1 MRYQESDVTAD
12 VRFFTA
18 SEGGRTTATPP
29 DHHGCIFVYEG
40 ENFECRLLLAD
51 IGPVAPGQQATV
63 GIKFL
68 RPELI
73 KPRLQPGSP
82 FKLREIKTI
91 GEGTVERIWE

>member
-51 IGPVAPGQQATV
+51 RDEPVMDHFERDRIDRAAIVIIDPAAG
-63 GIKFL
+63 
-68 RPELI
+68 RPDLVHVNAL
-73 KPRLQPGSP
+73 PWYR
-82 FKLREIKTI
+82 
-91 GEGTVERIWE
+91 GE